1 MQRLTTSASMYLF
14 LLHAQYIEKRIHL
27 VCKSTD
33 GTTVCL
39 VVADWFPWVYSV
51 ESSAKLSEAYKY
63 QIQSMQTVQRM
74 QFIGFTNEVM
84 QTYRKMR
91 VKWWPVHSTIEPRDD
106 TEPTYTMR
114 LLEDSVQPHTKF
126 FTETGLRSGAWLDY
140 SGNSLKTCA
149 FRQLKPSLDKTD
161 PPCLLHMAWDFETT
175 GLDGRTKTAN
185 QVCCVFWTSTQ
196 PLLPD
201 ARSVVLCSQP
211 TETTATNVV
220 QCAGE
225 KDMLDKFIKLIK
237 KEDPDVLLGYNT
249 CGFDQKFLKHR
260 LHYYGMECSSIARV
274 GRAAF
279 REFEQQIRW
288 VIPGRSTLDL
298 FLYCK
303 TNFPTLPN
311 FKLETAAQEFLGQGK
326 DDVLVSEIFA
336 AFDPTGTPQMRG
348 VIADYW

>member
-1 MQRLTTSASMYLF
+1 
-14 LLHAQYIEKRIHL
+14 
-27 VCKSTD
+27 
-33 GTTVCL
+33 
-39 VVADWFPWVYSV
+39 
-51 ESSAKLSEAYKY
+51 
-63 QIQSMQTVQRM
+63 
-74 QFIGFTNEVM
+74 
-84 QTYRKMR
+84 
-91 VKWWPVHSTIEPRDD
+91 
-106 TEPTYTMR
+106 
-114 LLEDSVQPHTKF
+114 
-126 FTETGLRSGAWLDY
+126 
-140 SGNSLKTCA
+140 
-149 FRQLKPSLDKTD
+149 
-161 PPCLLHMAWDFETT
+161 
-175 GLDGRTKTAN
+175 
-185 QVCCVFWTSTQ
+185 VFWTSTQ

-220 QCAGE
+220 QCVGE

-274 GRAAF
+274 GRAVF